1 MHGNIT
7 PRNIVI
13 AATDHVAKLADL
25 ALVQALEG
33 SRLAELVR
41 EKKRL
46 AELPYAAPE
55 QVEPNGFVDGL
66 ADLYGVGATA
76 YALVTGRP
84 PVSGK
89 TAAEITAQ
97 ISTGWIAKPSSIYKK
112 TPAEFDAVIMKLL
125 ARHQEDR
132 YATARAAL
140 NDLES
145 LAQQHEIKL

>member
-1 MHGNIT
+1 MASWT
-7 PRNIVI
+7 V
-13 AATDHVAKLADL
+13 
-25 ALVQALEG
+25 
-33 SRLAELVR
+33 S
-41 EKKRL
+41 
-46 AELPYAAPE
+46 
-55 QVEPNGFVDGL
+55 

-132 YATARAAL
+132 YATARACASIH
-140 NDLES
+140 LES
-145 LAQQHEIKL
+145 LATARDQALAGSLSFKF